1 MRTTLDIPDDLFK
14 MTKLK
19 AVQEGVALK
28 VVVTRALEREVA
40 APAADLAAR
49 RRRAQRLF
57 AALDKSRNDSPVGP
71 LNREE
76 LYDREMLRGH

>member
-28 VVVTRALEREVA
+28 VVVTRALAREVA

-49 RRRAQRLF
+49 RGRAQRLF
-57 AALDKSRNDSPVGP
+57 AALDNARNDSPVGP

-76 LYDREMLRGH
+76 LYDREMLRGQ